1 MIVVDASALIAIAA
15 REPGFEALLTVL
27 LSADEAV
34 IAPANYVEAGVIL
47 VRRGFVDN
55 RSGYDHWLARL
66 GVTLDDHASMGE
78 AALSAYLAFGKGI
91 HPAGLNLG
99 DVFAYALAKS
109 LDAPLLYKGDDFVR
123 TDIRSA
129 LQPT

>member
-1 MIVVDASALIAIAA
+1 MIVIDASALIAIAS
-15 REPGFEALLTVL
+15 REPGFEALLEVL
-27 LSADEAV
+27 LAADEAV
-34 IAPANYVEAGVIL
+34 IAAANYVEAGVIL

-55 RSGYDHWLARL
+55 RAGFDQWLARL
-66 GVTLDDHASMGE
+66 GVTLDDETSTGE
-78 AALSAYLAFGKGI
+78 RALSAYLAFGKGI

-109 LDAPLLYKGDDFVR
+109 LDAPLLYKGDDFAR